1 MKNEVF
7 VKDWLK
13 RARSNLA
20 VAAAG
25 KTSEEVLYEDLCF
38 HCQQS
43 VEKSIKALLISIDKE
58 FPPTHSIARL
68 LKLVSEAGIR
78 VSEKIKKAID
88 LTDYAVKMRYPG
100 EQEPATS
107 REYDQALKMA
117 TEVYTWVANLIEK
130 GTK

>member
-38 HCQQS
+38 YCQQS
-43 VEKSIKALLISIDKE
+43 VEKSIKALLISID
-58 FPPTHSIARL
+58 
-68 LKLVSEAGIR
+68 
-78 VSEKIKKAID
+78 
-88 LTDYAVKMRYPG
+88 
-100 EQEPATS
+100 
-107 REYDQALKMA
+107 
-117 TEVYTWVANLIEK
+117 TE
-130 GTK
+130 

>member
-43 VEKSIKALLISIDKE
+43 VEKSIKALLIGERNEENSEGFED
-58 FPPTHSIARL
+58 
-68 LKLVSEAGIR
+68 LV
-78 VSEKIKKAID
+78 K
-88 LTDYAVKMRYPG
+88 YP
-100 EQEPATS
+100 
-107 REYDQALKMA
+107 
-117 TEVYTWVANLIEK
+117 NLISCSRLW
-130 GTK
+130 